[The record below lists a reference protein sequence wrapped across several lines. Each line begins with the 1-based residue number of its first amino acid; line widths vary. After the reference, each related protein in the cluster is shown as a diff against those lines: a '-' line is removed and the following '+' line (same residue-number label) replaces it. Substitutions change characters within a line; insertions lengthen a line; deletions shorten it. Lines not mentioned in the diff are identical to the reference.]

1 MLKKEAIEIT
11 GGLSAPSKMPGPAF
25 NLPAGACQTGAI
37 LAQIEGTPCFDC
49 YALKGRYRFP
59 NVKAALNK
67 RLEKLYAPRWVE
79 AIAVLI
85 NGRHWQKPEPVFRWH
100 DSGDIQSAKHLTNIF
115 EVCKGTPDTRHWL
128 PTQERKY
135 LQFLDP
141 GIVPPNLIIRLSGS
155 KIDGPAP
162 KSWPWTSS
170 VTSDHDLDNCAAFR
184 TNKTGHVHSLKAF
197 NNFTKERKKE
207 LDLGHCG
214 SCRNCW
220 NKDISS
226 VAYRKH

>member
-1 MLKKEAIEIT
+1 MLKREAREIT
-11 GGLSAPSKMPGPAF
+11 GGLSKPSKMPGPAF
-25 NLPAGACQTGAI
+25 NLPAWNCQTGSK
-37 LAQIEGTPCFDC
+37 LRKVKGTPCFFC
-49 YALKGRYRFP
+49 YAMKGRYRFP

-67 RLEKLYAPRWVE
+67 RLERLEHPQWVDSM
-79 AIAVLI
+79 VTLI

-115 EVCKGTPDTRHWL
+115 EVCKRTPKTKHWL

-141 GIVPPNLIIRLSGS
+141 AIVPPNLIIRLSGS

-170 VTSDHDLDNCAAFR
+170 VVTTGATCPAPKQQNECKNCRA
-184 TNKTGHVHSLKAF
+184 
-197 NNFTKERKKE
+197 
-207 LDLGHCG
+207 
-214 SCRNCW
+214 CW
-220 NKDISS
+220 NKDITNIS
-226 VAYRKH
+226 YGKH